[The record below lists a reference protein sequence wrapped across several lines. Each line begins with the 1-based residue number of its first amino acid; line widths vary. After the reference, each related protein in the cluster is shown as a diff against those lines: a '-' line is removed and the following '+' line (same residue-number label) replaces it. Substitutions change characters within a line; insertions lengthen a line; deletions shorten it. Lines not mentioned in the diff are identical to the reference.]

1 MMEWSKVR
9 NEILSNPEVKKEYEK
24 LKPEYEIIRA
34 VLNARKTRNLTQQ
47 QLADRTG
54 INRADISRLE
64 NGNSNPTIAQLQ
76 RIAEGMDM
84 TLKVEFVPKDKVG
97 TN

>member
-1 MMEWSKVR
+1 MEWPKVR

-24 LKPEYEIIRA
+24 LKPEYEIIRE
-34 VLNARKTRNLTQQ
+34 VLNARKNRNLTQQ

-76 RIAEGMDM
+76 RIAEGMGM
-84 TLKVEFVPKDKVG
+84 TLKVEFVPKDKVE

>member
-1 MMEWSKVR
+1 MEWPKVR
-9 NEILSNPEVKKEYEK
+9 NEILSNTEVKKEYEK

-34 VLNARKTRNLTQQ
+34 VLNARKNRNLTQQ

-84 TLKVEFVPKDKVG
+84 VLKVEFVPKDKVG

>member
-1 MMEWSKVR
+1 MMEWQKVR
-9 NEILSNPEVKKEYEK
+9 NEILSNTEVKKEYEK

-34 VLNARKTRNLTQQ
+34 VLNARKNRNLTQQ

-84 TLKVEFVPKDKVG
+84 VLKVEFVPKDKVG

>member
-9 NEILSNPEVKKEYEK
+9 NEILSNPIVKKEYEK
-24 LKPEYEIIRA
+24 INPEYEIIRA

-54 INRADISRLE
+54 INRADISRIE

-76 RIAEGMDM
+76 RIADGMDM
-84 TLKVEFVPKDKVG
+84 VLKVEFVPKEKVG

>member
-1 MMEWSKVR
+1 MEWQKVR
-9 NEILSNPEVKKEYEK
+9 NEILSNTEVKKEYEK

-34 VLNARKTRNLTQQ
+34 VLNARKNRNLTQQ

-84 TLKVEFVPKDKVG
+84 VLKVEFVPKDKVG

>member
-1 MMEWSKVR
+1 MEWQKVR
-9 NEILSNPEVKKEYEK
+9 NEILSNTEVKKEYEK
-24 LKPEYEIIRA
+24 LKPEYEIIRE
-34 VLNARKTRNLTQQ
+34 VLNARKNRNLTQQ

-76 RIAEGMDM
+76 RIAEGMGM

>member
-1 MMEWSKVR
+1 M
-9 NEILSNPEVKKEYEK
+9 LSNTEVKKEYEK

-34 VLNARKTRNLTQQ
+34 VLNARKNRNLTQQ

-84 TLKVEFVPKDKVG
+84 VLKVEFVPKDKVG

>member
-1 MMEWSKVR
+1 MEWSKVR

-34 VLNARKTRNLTQQ
+34 VLNARKTKNLTQQ

-54 INRADISRLE
+54 VNRADISRLE

-76 RIAEGMDM
+76 RIADGMDM

>member
-24 LKPEYEIIRA
+24 LKPEYEIIRE
-34 VLNARKTRNLTQQ
+34 VLNARKNRNLTQQ

-76 RIAEGMDM
+76 RIAEGMGM

>member
-1 MMEWSKVR
+1 MEWPKVR
-9 NEILSNPEVKKEYEK
+9 NEILSNTEVKKEYEK
-24 LKPEYEIIRA
+24 LKPEYEIIRE
-34 VLNARKTRNLTQQ
+34 VLNARKNRNLTQQ

-84 TLKVEFVPKDKVG
+84 VLKVEFVPKDKVG

>member
-1 MMEWSKVR
+1 MDWPKVR
-9 NEILSNPEVKKEYEK
+9 NEILSNTEVKKEYEK

-34 VLNARKTRNLTQQ
+34 VLNARKNRNLTQQ

-84 TLKVEFVPKDKVG
+84 VLKVEFVPKDKVG

>member
-1 MMEWSKVR
+1 MEWPKVR
-9 NEILSNPEVKKEYEK
+9 NEILSNTEVKKEYEK

-34 VLNARKTRNLTQQ
+34 VLSARKNMNLTQQ

-84 TLKVEFVPKDKVG
+84 VLKVEFVPKDKVG

>member
-1 MMEWSKVR
+1 MEWSKVR
-9 NEILSNPEVKKEYEK
+9 NEILSNPEVKKEYET

-34 VLNARKTRNLTQQ
+34 VLNARKTKNLTQQ

-54 INRADISRLE
+54 VNRADISRLE

-76 RIAEGMDM
+76 RIADGMDM

>member
-1 MMEWSKVR
+1 MEWSKVR

-24 LKPEYEIIRA
+24 LKPEYEIIRE
-34 VLNARKTRNLTQQ
+34 VLNARKNRNLTQQ

-76 RIAEGMDM
+76 RIAEGMGM

>member
-1 MMEWSKVR
+1 MMEWPKVR
-9 NEILSNPEVKKEYEK
+9 NEILSNTEVKKEYEK

-34 VLNARKTRNLTQQ
+34 VLNARKNRNLTQQ

-84 TLKVEFVPKDKVG
+84 VLKVEFVPKDKVG

>member
-1 MMEWSKVR
+1 MEWSKVR
-9 NEILSNPEVKKEYEK
+9 NEILSNPIVKKEYEK
-24 LKPEYEIIRA
+24 INPEYEIIRA

-54 INRADISRLE
+54 INRADISRIE

-76 RIAEGMDM
+76 RIADGMDM
-84 TLKVEFVPKDKVG
+84 VLKVEFVPKEKVG

>member
-1 MMEWSKVR
+1 MEWSKVR

>member
-1 MMEWSKVR
+1 MEWSKVR
-9 NEILSNPEVKKEYEK
+9 NEILSNTEVKKEYEK

-34 VLNARKTRNLTQQ
+34 VLNARKNRNLTQQ

>member
-1 MMEWSKVR
+1 MEWSKVR

-34 VLNARKTRNLTQQ
+34 VLNARKTKNLTQQ

-76 RIAEGMDM
+76 RIADGMDM

>member
-1 MMEWSKVR
+1 MEWSKVR
-9 NEILSNPEVKKEYEK
+9 NEILSNTEVKKEYEK

-34 VLNARKTRNLTQQ
+34 VLNARKNRNLTQQ

-84 TLKVEFVPKDKVG
+84 VLKVEFVPKDKVG